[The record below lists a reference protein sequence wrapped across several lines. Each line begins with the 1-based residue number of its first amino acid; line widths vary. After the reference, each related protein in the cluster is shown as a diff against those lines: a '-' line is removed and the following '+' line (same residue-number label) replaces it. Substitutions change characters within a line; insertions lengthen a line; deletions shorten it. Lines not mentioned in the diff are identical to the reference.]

1 MDIFT
6 YEYCK
11 QLLVYTCTGILIGG
25 CVIWYVYLIVQIL
38 TKAVKQAVRFV
49 KWIKAKRHPAEEI
62 QSTENQ

>member
-11 QLLVYTCTGILIGG
+11 QLLVYTCTGVLIGG
-25 CVIWYVYLIVQIL
+25 CILWYGYLIVQIL
-38 TKAVKQAVRFV
+38 SKAVKQVIRFV